1 MASQSVQIV
10 ISGYYGFR
18 NSGDEAVLK
27 SILNSLAAQEAAEG
41 IRIVPVVLSND
52 PEWTARM
59 YNVRSVH
66 RMKLAE
72 IRQLMKESDGM
83 ISGGGS
89 LLQDST
95 GLLTIPYYLG
105 IVHIAQWARKPVFIY
120 AQGVGP
126 VQRPFFF
133 KWIRNVFRKSAYI
146 SVRDQESAALLGRM
160 GIEAERVS
168 VVADPV
174 MGLTLPET
182 VATHADGK
190 RATALHT
197 ATTDLTKKLSIN
209 NPSDVIVPA
218 EGPDHDQTSDA
229 ISTIPSSHGSK
240 EDLGLPVIGISIRF
254 WDKQRRE
261 LDGIADGLKKLAA
274 ARPVHLRFLPFH
286 LPEDEQASAYVIKRI
301 GDLNANGSFIS
312 TAQQVTDPQQMLA
325 EVNKC
330 DLMLGMRL
338 HSLIYAASLQVP
350 LLGISYDPKIDQFL
364 NRLHIQPTGTS
375 TVVNSD
381 HLQAEMMA
389 LLDQSPQWK
398 HEKAPYIEAL
408 KQDAASPAQFIA
420 HYFLKQR

>member
-1 MASQSVQIV
+1 MASKSVQIV
-10 ISGYYGFR
+10 ISGYYGFG

-27 SILNSLAAQEAAEG
+27 SILNSLAAQEEAEG
-41 IRIVPVVLSND
+41 IRIIPVVLSND

-160 GIEAERVS
+160 GIEAERIS

-174 MGLTLPET
+174 MGLPLPET
-182 VATHADGK
+182 SVSNAEDQRVSPSTVA
-190 RATALHT
+190 
-197 ATTDLTKKLSIN
+197 
-209 NPSDVIVPA
+209 
-218 EGPDHDQTSDA
+218 
-229 ISTIPSSHGSK
+229 K
-240 EDLGLPVIGISIRF
+240 EDHTLPVVGISVRF

-261 LDGIADGLKKLAA
+261 LDGIADGLKKLAST
-274 ARPVHLRFLPFH
+274 RPVHLRFLPFH
-286 LPEDEQASAYVIKRI
+286 LPEDEQASAHVVQRI
-301 GDLNANGSFIS
+301 GDIGSNGSIIS

-325 EVNKC
+325 EVNHC
-330 DLMLGMRL
+330 DLILGMRL

-364 NRLHIQPTGTS
+364 NRLHIQPAGTS
-375 TVVNSD
+375 TAVNSD
-381 HLQAEMMA
+381 HLQAEMA
-389 LLDQSPQWK
+389 TLLDQPQQWK
-398 HEKAPYIEAL
+398 NEKAPYIQAL
-408 KQDAASPAQFIA
+408 KQDAASPAQYIA

>member
-1 MASQSVQIV
+1 MASKSVQIV
-10 ISGYYGFR
+10 ISGYYGFG

-27 SILNSLAAQEAAEG
+27 SILNSLAAQEEAEG
-41 IRIVPVVLSND
+41 IRIIPVVLSND

-133 KWIRNVFRKSAYI
+133 TWIRNVFRKSVYI

-182 VATHADGK
+182 DVTKVDDHLVSPSTSAK
-190 RATALHT
+190 EEHT
-197 ATTDLTKKLSIN
+197 
-209 NPSDVIVPA
+209 
-218 EGPDHDQTSDA
+218 
-229 ISTIPSSHGSK
+229 
-240 EDLGLPVIGISIRF
+240 LPVIGISVRF

-261 LDGIADGLKKLAA
+261 LDGIADGLKKLAST
-274 ARPVHLRFLPFH
+274 RPVHLRFLPFH
-286 LPEDEQASAYVIKRI
+286 LPEDEQASAYVVQRI
-301 GDLNANGSFIS
+301 GDISSNGSIIS

-325 EVNKC
+325 EVNDC
-330 DLMLGMRL
+330 DLILGMRL

-364 NRLHIQPTGTS
+364 NRLHIQPAGTS
-375 TVVNSD
+375 TAVNSD
-381 HLQAEMMA
+381 QLQAEMA
-389 LLDQSPQWK
+389 TLLDQPQQWK
-398 HEKAPYIEAL
+398 NEKAPYIQAL